1 MQPTW
6 WRGSISLVTLVQWQ
20 KKTALPSLLLSL
32 AFTITYIYPIYWFPT
47 SGNIKGICTVINY
60 STWAIFAL
68 DYGIQ
73 MKLAPDN
80 KKFFESNIFELLLVI
95 LPFFRPLRAL
105 RALAFTAQAGIR
117 SRKALIRSLPIVM
130 TGATILMIVIMGAA
144 ILDIERNAPGGN
156 IKTPMDALWWGLVTV
171 TTIGYGDKFP
181 VTTEG
186 RLVAGIL
193 IIFGIALISTLTGA
207 FAAWILDSSDSKD

>member
-1 MQPTW
+1 M
-6 WRGSISLVTLVQWQ
+6 TLQQWQ
-20 KKTALPSLLLSL
+20 KKTAVPSLILSL
-32 AFTITYIYPIYWFPT
+32 LFTLSFVVPIYWYPVNLT
-47 SGNIKGICTVINY
+47 IKTICTVINY
-60 STWAIFAL
+60 GTWILFAA
-68 DYGIQ
+68 DYAFQI
-73 MKLAPDN
+73 KLAPN
-80 KKFFESNIFELLLVI
+80 VSKYLKGHIFELLLVI

-105 RALAFTAQAGIR
+105 RAIAFTAQASIR
-117 SRKALIRSLPIVM
+117 SKRAFIKSIPVVM
-130 TGATILMIVIMGAA
+130 TGATVLMIIIMGAA
-144 ILDIERNAPGGN
+144 ILDIERNAPGAN

-207 FAAWILDSSDSKD
+207 FAAWVLDADNEKA

>member
-1 MQPTW
+1 M
-6 WRGSISLVTLVQWQ
+6 TLQQWQ
-20 KKTALPSLLLSL
+20 KKTAVPSLVLSL
-32 AFTITYIYPIYWFPT
+32 LFTLTFIIPIYWFPVST
-47 SGNIKGICTVINY
+47 PIKNICTVFNY
-60 STWAIFAL
+60 GTWFLFAV
-68 DYGIQ
+68 DYAYQI
-73 MKLAPDN
+73 KLAPN
-80 KKFFESNIFELLLVI
+80 NVKYLKSHIFELLLVI

-105 RALAFTAQAGIR
+105 RAIAFTAQASIR
-117 SRKALIRSLPIVM
+117 SKKALIKSIPIVM

-144 ILDIERNAPGGN
+144 ILDIERNAPGAN

-207 FAAWILDSSDSKD
+207 FAAWVLDSSEDEV

>member
-1 MQPTW
+1 MT
-6 WRGSISLVTLVQWQ
+6 SIQWQ
-20 KKTALPSLLLSL
+20 KKTAIPSLVLSL
-32 AFTITYIYPIYWFPT
+32 VYTATFVYPIYWYPV
-47 SGNIKGICTVINY
+47 SSTVKNACLFFNY
-60 STWAIFAL
+60 LTWIIFAL
-68 DYGIQ
+68 DYLIQ
-73 MKLAPDN
+73 MKLAPNN
-80 KKFFESNIFELLLVI
+80 KQFFKTHIFELLLVI

-105 RALAFTAQAGIR
+105 RAIAFTAQASVR
-117 SRKALIRSLPIVM
+117 SRKALVKSIPLVM
-130 TGATILMIVIMGAA
+130 SVATVLMIIIMGAA
-144 ILDIERNAPGGN
+144 ILDIERNAPGAN

-207 FAAWILDSSDSKD
+207 FAAWVLDSSDEEA